1 MAVKMKRS
9 FLMLLAVLVV
19 VGLLPGAVFAANE
32 SAAVE
37 VRFKIGS
44 STVNINGEN
53 LKVQAPY
60 EANGTTMVPLSV
72 ITKAFGATL
81 QLQDN
86 KIITLTYNDKKVVV
100 TIGSKTVKV
109 NNVSKTVTVA
119 PVIVKNTTMV
129 PVRVIVEAFG
139 ATIGKDSATK
149 ETVIKGSRANSAGG
163 GSSINTDY
171 GKTKV
176 GDSYLGWSMNY
187 PPGLALANQSD
198 DGSLVFWADAKSS
211 SSVVVATIKNIGE
224 LASEEV
230 RQEIQKWFG
239 SDEVVLDKRTTTVG
253 GYSVEKFVTR
263 TKERELLFEYRGIAK
278 GEDLYLVMIGI
289 SGKER
294 SVLDPYQTL
303 LNSFSPSFDKS
314 DKQLKDITKVVNG
327 LIEFHDKDY
336 GLKVKLPSG
345 WYRDSDSTN
354 PVFFSKDSLFQLEIT
369 SLTSGDTAESWLQ
382 RRQDVLKEDFL
393 PSYLRNV
400 QTSEITL
407 QGGKALVLSS
417 EFTYDQK
424 TWYKSNEVL
433 FVAGNYRYA
442 LDFNYDVKLG
452 AKGEELFQKTMATV
466 KLDTAFVE
474 KEFGLIEDEYDTAVR
489 SKKITK
495 KSNAYKYSVEL
506 PAFWTGVE
514 TNFESDEFF
523 YVDKFG
529 SFAGYVYEDDTVLNV
544 SSSIIKDLR
553 GDKRNTIA
561 SSSSTTI
568 GGKPAEKLVV
578 KYLDSS
584 NLPST
589 DYVYFVEHNG
599 NVLLLVYSISDA
611 NATTAALDR
620 LEAVIQSI
628 KFL

>member
-1 MAVKMKRS
+1 MTVKMKRS

-32 SAAVE
+32 SATVE

-44 STVNINGEN
+44 STVNINGES

-72 ITKAFGATL
+72 ITKAFGASL

-149 ETVIKGSRANSAGG
+149 EIVIKGNRANSAGG
-163 GSSINTDY
+163 GSSIDTDY

-198 DGSLVFWADAKSS
+198 DGAIVFWADAKSS
-211 SSVVVATIKNIGE
+211 HVVVATIKNVGE
-224 LASEEV
+224 LTSEEV
-230 RQEIQKWFG
+230 RKEIQAWFD
-239 SDEVVLDKRTTTVG
+239 SDEVTLDKRTLTVG
-253 GYSVEKFVTR
+253 GYNVEKIVTR
-263 TKERELLFEYRGIAK
+263 TKEREQLFEYRGILK
-278 GEDLYLVMIGI
+278 GEDLYLVIVGTA
-289 SGKER
+289 GKEKA
-294 SVLDPYQTL
+294 VLDSYQTL
-303 LNSFSPSFDKS
+303 LNSFKPSFDKS

-345 WYRDSDSTN
+345 WYRDTESTN
-354 PVFFSKDSLFQLEIT
+354 PSFFSKDSLFELEIT
-369 SLTSGDTAESWLQ
+369 SLTEGDTAEKWLQ
-382 RRQDVLKEDFL
+382 RRQAILKEDFQ
-393 PSYLRNV
+393 PDYLRNEKL
-400 QTSEITL
+400 SEITL
-407 QGGKALVLSS
+407 KNGKALVLSN

-424 TWYKSNEVL
+424 TWHRSNEVFL
-433 FVAGNYRYA
+433 IVGNYRYA

-452 AKGEELFQKTMATV
+452 SEGESLFQKTMASV
-466 KLDTAFVE
+466 ELDTAFVE
-474 KEFGLIEDEYDTAVR
+474 REFGLIEDENDTAIR
-489 SKKITK
+489 TKKLTK
-495 KSNAYKYSVEL
+495 KSNTYKYSIEL
-506 PAFWTGVE
+506 PAFWNGGATD
-514 TNFESDEFF
+514 FESDEFL
-523 YVDKFG
+523 YYDRFG
-529 SFAGYVYEDDTVLNV
+529 SFAGYIYEDDTVLNV
-544 SSSIIKDLR
+544 SNSILKDIR
-553 GDKRNTIA
+553 GDKRNTIS

-568 GGKPAEKLVV
+568 GGKSAEKIVV
-578 KYLDSS
+578 KYVDSN

-599 NVLLLVYSISDA
+599 NVLLLVYSITDA
-611 NATTAALDR
+611 NATTTALGR
-620 LEAVIQSI
+620 LDAVIQSI